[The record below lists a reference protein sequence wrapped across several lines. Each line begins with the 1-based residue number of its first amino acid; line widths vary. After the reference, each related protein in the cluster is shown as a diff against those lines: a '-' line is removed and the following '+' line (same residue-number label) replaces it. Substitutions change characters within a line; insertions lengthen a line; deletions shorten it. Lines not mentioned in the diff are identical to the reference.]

1 MHMILFLNHQ
11 FRRRWRVEVSN
22 DFDDAGGGSLKLS
35 KPDEVILECSLA
47 DLPSYLTG
55 FLVRKIMV

>member
-22 DFDDAGGGSLKLS
+22 DFDDAGLKWS

-55 FLVRKIMV
+55 FLVRQIMV